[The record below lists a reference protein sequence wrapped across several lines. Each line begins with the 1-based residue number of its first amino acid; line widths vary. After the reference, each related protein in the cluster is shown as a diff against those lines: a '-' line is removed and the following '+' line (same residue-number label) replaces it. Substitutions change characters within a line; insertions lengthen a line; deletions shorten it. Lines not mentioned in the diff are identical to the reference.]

1 MNSENEQAYSIDVFY
16 FIKLVWKWK
25 LPVIV
30 ISILAGIVTYFFTGP
45 TFIKP
50 LYKANVIFYPTTNVN
65 LSTTI
70 LAEPGTQGY
79 GLLQFGTDEDGEQ
92 ILQILKS
99 DEMKNNIIYKFE
111 LAGHY
116 GLDTADK
123 ISMLSLRN
131 LFNNNLDIKQTEYKA
146 IEVIV
151 YDTDPQL
158 AADIA
163 NYIAN
168 YADYQKNA
176 IQKLKAKEALSII
189 ENEYLKQKSF
199 MDSMNRTLM
208 KLRQEGIYDYF
219 GQIADLSETYT
230 LNNVRLEQE
239 QALLKVYEENKKSLP
254 DTLIVKTKAR
264 VEGYKAAIKSLKP
277 NIDKI
282 KKYGGD
288 YINNVNDL
296 ELERKKLISTKSRY
310 ESAKMEYESALPQ
323 KFIINKAEKPE
334 VPAKPRRVLTSAAVS
349 ISTFL
354 LALIIVALIEAFPF
368 IRKKLA

>member
-16 FIKLVWKWK
+16 FIKLMWKWK
-25 LPVIV
+25 IPVIA
-30 ISILAGIVTYFFTGP
+30 ISILAGILTYLFTGP
-45 TFIKP
+45 SFVTP

-92 ILQILKS
+92 LLQILKS
-99 DEMKNNIIYKFE
+99 DEMKNNVIIKFE

-116 GLDTADK
+116 GIDTSK
-123 ISMLSLRN
+123 IVSMLGLRN
-131 LFNNNLDIKQTEYKA
+131 LLSKNLEVKQTEYKA
-146 IEVIV
+146 IEVTV
-151 YDTDPQL
+151 YDKDPQL

-163 NYIAN
+163 NYVAN
-168 YADYQKNA
+168 YADLQKNA
-176 IQKLKAKEALSII
+176 IQKIKAKQALMII
-189 ENEYLKQKSF
+189 ESEYLKQKSY

-208 KLRQEGIYDYF
+208 RLRQDGIYDYF

-230 LNNVRLEQE
+230 QNNVRLQQE
-239 QALLKVYEENKKSLP
+239 EALLKVYEQNKNSLP
-254 DTLIVKTKAR
+254 DTLLVKTKAR
-264 VEGYKAAIKSLKP
+264 VEGYKAAINSLKP
-277 NIDKI
+277 NIDKL

-296 ELERKKLISTKSRY
+296 ELDRRKLTSVKSRY

-323 KFIINKAEKPE
+323 KFVINAAERPE
-334 VPAKPRRVLTSAAVS
+334 IAAKPRRVLLSAAVS

-354 LALIIVALIEAFPF
+354 LALIIVTLIEVFPT
-368 IRKKLA
+368 IRRKLS